1 MTRYLLKN
9 EKKFFEDVT
18 NNIIGVDEVG
28 RGALCGPVVSCSVLL
43 KKEILQFDM
52 VNQINDSK
60 KNSEKKRKTLSNFI
74 KKYSTFYFGIA
85 SNLEIDEINI
95 LQATILSMKR
105 SLKNFCNHKNKT
117 KIDGQKTF
125 QHSNNTFFIKKGD
138 QKSISIASA
147 SILAKTFRDK
157 LICNYGNEYP
167 EYDLCSNKG
176 YGTKKHF
183 KAIKHFGITPIH
195 RKSFLRKFLTK

>member
-1 MTRYLLKN
+1 MLKN
-9 EKKFFEDVT
+9 EKKIFEDVT

-43 KKEILQFDM
+43 KKEILQFDL

-60 KNSEKKRKTLSNFI
+60 KISEKKRKTLSNFI
-74 KKYSTFYFGIA
+74 KKNSTFYFGIA

-125 QHSNNTFFIKKGD
+125 HHNNNTFFIKKGD

-195 RKSFLRKFLTK
+195 RKSFLRNFL